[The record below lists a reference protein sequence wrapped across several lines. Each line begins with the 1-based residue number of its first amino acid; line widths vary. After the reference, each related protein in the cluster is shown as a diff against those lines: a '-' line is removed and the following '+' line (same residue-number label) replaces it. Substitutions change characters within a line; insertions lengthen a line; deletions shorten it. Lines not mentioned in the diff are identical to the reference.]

1 MRLILED
8 SNDKKTKEIDL
19 DAILFATGRKPN
31 VTNMGLETARVD
43 FGENDGVYV
52 NEYLQTTNKDV
63 FSVGDCLALARSKQE
78 AETLKG
84 PGP

>member
-1 MRLILED
+1 M
-8 SNDKKTKEIDL
+8 
-19 DAILFATGRKPN
+19 
-31 VTNMGLETARVD
+31 TNMGLETAGVD

-78 AETLKG
+78 AQTLKG